1 MGGVTDVA
9 PAGGESTARLPV
21 FADVDT
27 GVDDAMALAYL
38 LASDDAEIVGIAST
52 AGNVPVDQVCANN
65 LGLLALCG
73 VPDIP
78 VSRGAE
84 RPLAA
89 PLRTAEDTHGPEGLG
104 YAQLPV
110 ADGRLTEYDAA
121 EAWVRAAREHPG
133 ELIGLV
139 TGPLTNL
146 ALAMRIEPGLPR
158 LLRRLVVMGGA
169 FDYRGN
175 TTPVAE
181 WNISVDPESGSE
193 VFTVWSAAWG
203 LDVPS
208 HLPILLGLN
217 LTEHAAMTPAILGRL
232 AAAAGSATTP
242 MSVLDDRGA
251 RSAASNP
258 LIRVLEDAMR
268 FYFEFHFD
276 QGEGYLAHLH
286 DPLAAAVALDP
297 DLVVYREAT
306 VDVELTGTLT
316 RGMTVADWRGHWGR
330 HPNAHIGVD
339 VDPDVFFDRFIARVG
354 PFAATLG

>member
-1 MGGVTDVA
+1 MTGLDSR
-9 PAGGESTARLPV
+9 GEARQPV
-21 FADVDT
+21 FIDVDT
-27 GVDDAMALAYL
+27 GVDDAMAIAYL

-52 AGNVPVDQVCANN
+52 AGNVPVDQVCTNN

-73 VPDIP
+73 ATDIP
-78 VSRGAE
+78 VSRGVD
-84 RPLAA
+84 RPLVT

-104 YAQLPV
+104 YARLPT
-110 ADGRLTEYDAA
+110 AAGKLTDYDAA
-121 EAWVRAAREHPG
+121 AAWVRAARDRPG

-146 ALAMRIEPGLPR
+146 ALALRIEPGLPR

-181 WNISVDPESGSE
+181 WNISVDPEAASE
-193 VFTVWSAAWG
+193 VFTVWGAAWG
-203 LDVPS
+203 LDEPS
-208 HLPILLGLN
+208 HVPLVLGLN
-217 LTEHAAMTPAILGRL
+217 LTENIAMTPAMLGRL

-242 MSVLDDRGA
+242 MSVLDDRTT
-251 RSAASNP
+251 RSAALNP
-258 LIRVLEDAMR
+258 LVRVLEDALR

-276 QGEGYLAHLH
+276 QGEGYLAHMH

-297 DLVVYREAT
+297 DLVRYRQAA

-330 HPNAHIGVD
+330 QHPNASIGVA
-339 VDPDVFFDRFIARVG
+339 VDPDAFFDRLIARVG
-354 PFAATLG
+354 PFAASLG